1 MALRVSIGQYY
12 TADSPLHRI
21 DPRAKLVATIIFMVS
36 CLMVQSPATLAVAL
50 ITVGAA
56 AAASRVPAGRL
67 LAQVRPLAIFL
78 AVTSLINLFFIQTGD
93 IVATL
98 GPIALHAGGVEAAV
112 LYTVRFFLLLVAGS
126 LLMLTTTPVELTDAL
141 AWLLRPLERLGAS
154 AGETALIISIALG
167 LVPALSLEARDI
179 VAAQTAR
186 GADLEDKGPIAY
198 ARACVPLLVP
208 LFTSALRHAEN
219 LGRAME
225 ARCYTGSAGR
235 THYHELRFKPRCD
248 LPFILLVAAYLVAL
262 AVFFTL
268 GI

>member
-21 DPRAKLVATIIFMVS
+21 DPRAKLLATIAFMAS
-36 CLMVQSPATLAVAL
+36 CLMVQSPATLAVAF
-50 ITVGAA
+50 IATGAA
-56 AAASRVPAGRL
+56 AAASRVPVGRL

-93 IVATL
+93 VIATL
-98 GPIALHAGGVEAAV
+98 GPVSLHTGGVGAAV

-126 LLMLTTTPVELTDAL
+126 LLMLTTTPVGLTDAL
-141 AWLLRPLERLGAS
+141 AWLLGPLECLGIS
-154 AGETALIISIALG
+154 AGEAALVISIALG
-167 LVPALSLEARDI
+167 LVPALSQEARDI
-179 VAAQTAR
+179 VSAQTAR
-186 GADLEDKGPIAY
+186 GADLEGKGPIAY
-198 ARACVPLLVP
+198 ACACVPLLVP

-225 ARCYTGSAGR
+225 ARCYTGPAGR
-235 THYHELRFKPRCD
+235 THYHELRFKPRRD
-248 LPFILLVAAYLVAL
+248 MPFILLVVAYLVTLAAL
-262 AVFFTL
+262 FAL

>member
-21 DPRAKLVATIIFMVS
+21 DPRAKLVATIAFMVS

-98 GPIALHAGGVEAAV
+98 GPVTLYAGGVEAAV

-126 LLMLTTTPVELTDAL
+126 LLMLTTTPVGLTDAL
-141 AWLLRPLERLGAS
+141 VWLLRPLERLGVS

-167 LVPALSLEARDI
+167 LVPVLSQEARDI
-179 VAAQTAR
+179 VSAQTAR

-235 THYHELRFKPRCD
+235 THYHELRFKPRRD

-262 AVFFTL
+262 AALFTL

>member
-1 MALRVSIGQYY
+1 MSKLLIGYVEIPKLSIMKDEDIRALDVINLAFGHVIDGDVVCDMEE
-12 TADSPLHRI
+12 AVPEMERI
-21 DPRAKLVATIIFMVS
+21 RAVNPEIRIVLS
-36 CLMVQSPATLAVAL
+36 
-50 ITVGAA
+50 VG
-56 AAASRVPAGRL
+56 GW
-67 LAQVRPLAIFL
+67 
-78 AVTSLINLFFIQTGD
+78 SLINSLGNLLFIQTGN

-126 LLMLTTTPVELTDAL
+126 LLMLTTTPVGLTDAL
-141 AWLLRPLERLGAS
+141 AWLLGPLERLGVS

-167 LVPALSLEARDI
+167 LVPALSQEARDI

-186 GADLEDKGPIAY
+186 GADLEGKGPIAY
-198 ARACVPLLVP
+198 ARACAPLLVP

-225 ARCYTGSAGR
+225 ARCYTGPAGR
-235 THYHELRFKPRCD
+235 THYHELRFVVRRD
-248 LPFILLVAAYLVAL
+248 APFALLAAAHLVTLVAL
-262 AVFFTL
+262 FAL

>member
-12 TADSPLHRI
+12 TANSPLHRV
-21 DPRAKLVATIIFMVS
+21 DPRAKLVATIAFMVS

-50 ITVGAA
+50 IAVGAA

-78 AVTSLINLFFIQTGD
+78 AVTSLINLLFIQTGN

-126 LLMLTTTPVELTDAL
+126 LLMLTTTPVGLTDAL
-141 AWLLRPLERLGAS
+141 AWLLGPLERLGVS

-167 LVPALSLEARDI
+167 LVPALSQEARDI

-186 GADLEDKGPIAY
+186 GADLEGKGPIAY
-198 ARACVPLLVP
+198 ARACAPLLVP

-225 ARCYTGSAGR
+225 ARCYTGPAGC
-235 THYHELRFKPRCD
+235 THYHELRFVVRRD
-248 LPFILLVAAYLVAL
+248 APFALLAAAYLVTLVAL
-262 AVFFTL
+262 FAL